1 MCTYFMDA
9 PLNLILT
16 KVVRIEIRCHKWA
29 KKVKSRNLSHGIPK
43 IYTGWSGRNVDYG
56 FFVEG

>member
-1 MCTYFMDA
+1 MF
-9 PLNLILT
+9 LILP

-29 KKVKSRNLSHGIPK
+29 KKVKPRNLSHANPKK